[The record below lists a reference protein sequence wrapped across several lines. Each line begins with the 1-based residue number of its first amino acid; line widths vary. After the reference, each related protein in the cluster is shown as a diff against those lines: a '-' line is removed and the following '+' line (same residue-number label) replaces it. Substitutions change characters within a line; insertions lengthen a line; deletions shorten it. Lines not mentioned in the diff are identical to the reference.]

1 MLFVLFDCAN
11 FKTHLPCFSRYLFK
25 QLLTYN
31 GNRSHPIFTRSDT
44 GKLKLRDKIQV
55 HLYISRPP
63 CGDAAAFPTISN
75 FPNKMRAIRKQ
86 GQLRTIID
94 DGQLWICQAL
104 WNEVW

>member
-1 MLFVLFDCAN
+1 MNYQAN
-11 FKTHLPCFSRYLFK
+11 RA
-25 QLLTYN
+25 
-31 GNRSHPIFTRSDT
+31 HPIFARSDT
-44 GKLKLRDKIQV
+44 GKLKIRDKIQV

-94 DGQLWICQAL
+94 DGKIFYMDTIRTQF
-104 WNEVW
+104 E